1 MYHTNQQQMGQQ
13 IIPEPPNNMISTKDH
28 LYLTDALSWELGAMK
43 MMHHAAMNCA
53 DPEITDFLNRAG
65 QMHQAHY
72 QLLLNHLNPANA
84 ANM

>member
-1 MYHTNQQQMGQQ
+1 MYQTNQQQAGQQ
-13 IIPEPPNNMISTKDH
+13 IMPEPPNVVSTKDF

-43 MMHHAAMNCA
+43 MMHHAALNCT
-53 DPEITDFLNRAG
+53 DPEISTYLHQAG

-72 QLLLNHLNPANA
+72 QQLLTHLNPANA